1 MALQQV
7 EFFCEQALESI
18 GMTTGMNE
26 ATIWMQRMHPI
37 SPGHS
42 HGTRMCPLHK
52 HTRTHT
58 HIQWRYLFSHS
69 QARATPYT
77 WTHTHMYQAWLAGIQ
92 LCETGSRRCPSSFT
106 FFFFLR
112 IVWGGYSNKGRT
124 GEHCVCGMFTPSSS
138 SVCPR
143 LCAFI
148 CKYRL

>member
-52 HTRTHT
+52 HTHT
-58 HIQWRYLFSHS
+58 YSDAISFPTDRPEQRHTLG
-69 QARATPYT
+69 
-77 WTHTHMYQAWLAGIQ
+77 HTHMYQAWLAGIR

-112 IVWGGYSNKGRT
+112 IVSGGYSNKGRT